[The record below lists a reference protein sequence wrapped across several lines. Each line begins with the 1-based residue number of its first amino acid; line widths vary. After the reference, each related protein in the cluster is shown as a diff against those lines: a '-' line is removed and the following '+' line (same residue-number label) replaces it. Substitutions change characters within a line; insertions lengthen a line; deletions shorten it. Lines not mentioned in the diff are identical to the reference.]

1 MMLQGGPAGAA
12 AGPSYRF
19 LFYVRQQPSDTA
31 AEDDDTDGTEEDYAA
46 RPPKRIAVTLPP
58 PVRHQHMHARRCV

>member
-19 LFYVRQQPSDTA
+19 LFYVRQPSDTA
-31 AEDDDTDGTEEDYAA
+31 AEDDDTDGTEGDYAA

-58 PVRHQHMHARRCV
+58 PMRHQHMHARRCV